1 MSEARPSRAA
11 IVAAFAA
18 LYLVWG
24 STYWAIALVVRT
36 MPPFFT
42 GGFRFLV
49 SGSLLFAWLKLRGVP
64 TPAPREWASCAFI
77 GTFLF
82 VFGNGCV
89 CSAERWV
96 PSGETSLIVAGAPL
110 WIAALSWL
118 AGRSAAPRPLA
129 WAGIALGLVGVAV
142 LVWRPSV
149 AAVGGHETLGRI
161 ILLVAS
167 LTWSIGAV
175 ASKILPLPSSAFMSS
190 AAQMLTG
197 GVAMTMASAVLGEP
211 ASLRGT
217 AESWWALVYL
227 ILVGSLV
234 GFASFTFLLRWVPA
248 TSVSTYAFV
257 NPLVAV
263 LMGAA
268 LLDERLGTR
277 ELLAGALILAA
288 VAAILSPW
296 ATRRPA
302 PEPRVAAE

>member
-1 MSEARPSRAA
+1 MSEARPSRTT
-11 IVAAFAA
+11 IVAAFIA
-18 LYLVWG
+18 LYVVWG
-24 STYWAIALVVRT
+24 STYWAIALAVRT
-36 MPPFFT
+36 LPPFVSA
-42 GGFRFLV
+42 GYRFII
-49 SGSLLFAWLKLRGVP
+49 SAIILFAWLRYRGVP
-64 TPAPREWASCAFI
+64 WPSAREWASCAFI

-96 PSGETSLIVAGAPL
+96 PSGETSLIVASAPL

-118 AGRSAAPRPLA
+118 VGKTAVPRPLV
-129 WAGIALGLVGVAV
+129 WLGIALGLAGVTV
-142 LVWRPSV
+142 LVWRSGE
-149 AAVGGHETLGRI
+149 ASVGGHESLGRI
-161 ILLVAS
+161 LLMAAS
-167 LTWSIGAV
+167 LAWSIGAV
-175 ASKILPLPSSAFMSS
+175 ASKVLPLPSSAFMSS
-190 AAQMLTG
+190 ATQMLAG
-197 GVAMTMASAVLGEP
+197 GAAMVLAGVVLGEP
-211 ASLRGT
+211 LAMRGS
-217 AESWWALVYL
+217 AESLWAMLYL

-268 LLDERLGTR
+268 LLHERLGTR

-296 ATRRPA
+296 ATRPPREAPA
-302 PEPRVAAE
+302 ARA